1 MGLQRQLYFQG
12 RWERD
17 YLVYLPVNY
26 QKTPEHPIPLL
37 IVLHGGGSTA
47 RNMIKLTQEG
57 FHHLADEHRFIV
69 AYPEGFGRQWNDG
82 RFEVRGRRNMDDVGF
97 LRDLIDMLVPYYAI
111 DPQHV
116 FVTGMSNGGHM
127 AYRLACD
134 LPDKIAGIAPVAA
147 LMPGNPEQ
155 ACRPARPM
163 PVLMIAGTDDPLV
176 PYRGGAVQVGTQQR
190 GTVASADAT
199 LRFWAKINGCTG
211 EPLVTDL
218 EDRDPRDGTHI
229 RETLY
234 SSCDAPTVLYSIVGG
249 GHTWPGGM
257 QYLDE
262 RMIGRTSRE
271 FDASEMI
278 WGFFKS
284 RLEAENDVTN

>member
-1 MGLQRQLYFQG
+1 MPMQHQLYFQG

-17 YLVYLPVNY
+17 YLLYLPMNY
-26 QKTPEHPIPLL
+26 NREQPIPLVL
-37 IVLHGGGSTA
+37 VLHGGGGTA
-47 RNMIKLTQEG
+47 HHMIKLTQSM
-57 FHHLADEHRFIV
+57 FNTLADEHNFMV
-69 AYPEGFGRQWNDG
+69 VYPNGFGRQWNDG
-82 RFEVRGRRNMDDVGF
+82 RFETRGRNMDDVGF
-97 LRDLIDMLVPYYAI
+97 IRELIDSLATAYAV
-111 DPQHV
+111 DLEHV
-116 FVTGMSNGGHM
+116 FVTGISNGGHM

-134 LPDKIAGIAPVAA
+134 MPDRIAGIAPVAA
-147 LMPGNPEQ
+147 LMPGNLEQ

-163 PVLMIAGTDDPLV
+163 PVLIIAGTDDPLV

-190 GTVASADAT
+190 GTVASADTT

-249 GHTWPGGM
+249 GHTWPGGK

-262 RMIGRTSRE
+262 RMIGKTSRE

-278 WGFFKS
+278 WGFFRS
-284 RLEAENDVTN
+284 RLPHE